1 MISIRQL
8 RYFVEIVEARGYT
21 RASERLFIAQSAL
34 SRQIKE
40 LEADLD
46 VVLLK
51 RDAKAFELTQAG
63 QDFYARSRRI
73 LLDLDRAVAQARTIG
88 KGEHGALRLL
98 HSSSVPLTAPL
109 GPTLNDVLKDFPGIS
124 LEISQTPS
132 EYQAREIVEGSADI
146 GLARLP
152 ILRAN
157 PDLEST
163 VLYRERLVAAVPA
176 GHRLAQRAEVEIAE
190 LRDEFFVTVPHRD
203 RGGLSYLVAERCIAH
218 GFYPRVARATSRKN
232 SLLSLVNAG
241 FGIAVVPQS
250 MASISLSAGVSFPAL
265 KDADFHSEVAL
276 LRRRDAPVMVQQF
289 VETFMSRLQQT
300 GLGGLTG
307 QAGQA
312 APDPA

>member
-46 VVLLK
+46 VLLIK
-51 RDAKAFELTQAG
+51 REAKAFELTQAG
-63 QDFYARSRRI
+63 QDFYERSRRI

-98 HSSSVPLTAPL
+98 HSSSVPLSAPL
-109 GPTLNDVLKDFPGIS
+109 GPTLNAALKDFPGIS
-124 LEISQTPS
+124 LEISQAPS

-152 ILRAN
+152 ILRAHPN
-157 PDLEST
+157 LEST

-176 GHRLAQRAEVEIAE
+176 THRLAARSEVEIAE

-203 RGGLSYLVAERCIAH
+203 RGGLSYMVAERCIAH

-232 SLLSLVNAG
+232 SLLSLVNSG

-276 LRRRDAPVMVQQF
+276 LRRRDAPAMVQQF
-289 VETFMSRLQQT
+289 VAAFVARLQEAGIT
-300 GLGGLTG
+300 GMTG
-307 QAGQA
+307 SV
-312 APDPA
+312 APDLP

>member
-21 RASERLFIAQSAL
+21 RAAERLFIAQSAL
-34 SRQIKE
+34 SRQVKE

-46 VVLLK
+46 VVLL
-51 RDAKAFELTQAG
+51 RREAKQFELTDAG
-63 QDFYARSRRI
+63 QDFYERSRKI

-88 KGEHGALRLL
+88 KGELGALRLL

-109 GPTLNDVLKDFPGIS
+109 GPTLNAALKAFQGIS
-124 LEISQTPS
+124 LEISQAPS
-132 EYQAREIVEGSADI
+132 EYQAREIEEGSADL

-157 PDLEST
+157 LNLEST
-163 VLYRERLVAAVPA
+163 LLYRERLVVAVPA
-176 GHRLAQRAEVEIAE
+176 GHRLAQRASVEIAE
-190 LRDEFFVTVPHRD
+190 LRDEHFVSVPHRD

-241 FGIAVVPQS
+241 FGVAVVPQS
-250 MASISLSAGVSFPAL
+250 MASISLAAGVSFPAVQ
-265 KDADFHSEVAL
+265 DEDFYSEVAL
-276 LRRRDAPVMVQQF
+276 LRRRDAPAMVRQF
-289 VETFMSRLQQT
+289 VEAFIA
-300 GLGGLTG
+300 GLRE
-307 QAGQA
+307 AGVA
-312 APDPA
+312 APAED